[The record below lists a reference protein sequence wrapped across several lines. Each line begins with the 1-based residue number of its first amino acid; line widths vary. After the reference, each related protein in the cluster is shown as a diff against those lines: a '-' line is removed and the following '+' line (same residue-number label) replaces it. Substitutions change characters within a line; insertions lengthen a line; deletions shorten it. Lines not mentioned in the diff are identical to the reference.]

1 MHEGWS
7 LRPGSWRQEGVYR
20 PGQENKEEFLW
31 VGGGGSRA
39 EGGV

>member
-1 MHEGWS
+1 MRVGHS
-7 LRPGSWRQEGVYR
+7 GSWRQEGVYP

-31 VGGGGSRA
+31 VGGGRSGA